1 MAKMHDETK
10 DLRLLSRKCRI
21 DYVNKVINASKTTIL
36 GNNSWGRIDY
46 LTHYCGWHFIYD
58 DRLSIIYIRDNDADA
73 KKKKREMKKESK
85 TPKLTNK
92 KNRR

>member
-1 MAKMHDETK
+1 MHDETK

-21 DYVNKVINASKTTIL
+21 DYVNKVISASKTTIL
-36 GNNSWGRIDY
+36 GNTSLGRIDY

-58 DRLSIIYIRDNDADA
+58 NGVSIVYIRDKDSDA
-73 KKKKREMKKESK
+73 KKNKREMKKESK